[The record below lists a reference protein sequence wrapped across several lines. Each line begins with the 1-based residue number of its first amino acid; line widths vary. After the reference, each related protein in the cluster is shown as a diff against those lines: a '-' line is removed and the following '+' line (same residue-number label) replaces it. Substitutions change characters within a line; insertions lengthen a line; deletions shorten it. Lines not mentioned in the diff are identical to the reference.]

1 MSAALRQNDRATPC
15 RPMYLMTMAEE
26 SPGVAADRQHMRS
39 HRATCEHG
47 ASRPHHLVATPASVA
62 AAGRQRRRGTAH
74 ARRSAAASLSNPRN
88 TVVFPVWGRLLVH
101 VLTLVVG
108 PRSLAASQIRCVGWW
123 TWRIP
128 RETQQNIS
136 RSVSVSAGIDVLLYV
151 NEYLHV

>member
-1 MSAALRQNDRATPC
+1 MSAALRQNDRASPC
-15 RPMYLMTMAEE
+15 RPMYLMAMAEK
-26 SPGVAADRQHMRS
+26 SSGVAAHAQPPRYV
-39 HRATCEHG
+39 RARRI
-47 ASRPHHLVATPASVA
+47 APYHLVATPASVA

-74 ARRSAAASLSNPRN
+74 ARRSAAASLSDPRN

-108 PRSLAASQIRCVGWW
+108 PRSLAASKIRCVGWW